1 VKRRDALPRPRR
13 ALPAAAAT
21 LVLLALTGAAATA
34 QSGGSGPAAGTDP
47 VDRLSARQLVGLSTI
62 FSYDGTSPPVAL
74 RRRIARGEAAG
85 VILFGHNVGSRA
97 RLRATMR
104 SLQAIRRPAGLRA
117 PLLVMIDQEG
127 GQVKRLGGAPSR
139 SPAALG
145 RIGSADL
152 ARREGRA
159 TAANLL
165 DAGVNV
171 NLAPV
176 LDVGRPG
183 SFQART
189 ERSYS
194 RDPGRVA
201 TLGSAF
207 VRGLQ
212 ERGVAATLK
221 HFPGIGTVAR
231 NEDDVAQRV
240 GLPLATLRR
249 IDESPFVAASA
260 AGAKLVMTSTA
271 IYPPLSSRPAM
282 LSRRI
287 STDEL
292 RGRAGF
298 RGISITDDINVVAL
312 RRFGSPA
319 TLGRL
324 SLQAGN
330 DLLLYCAGYTTGAT
344 SADAIARDVSAGRIP
359 VEDLRGSVRRVLAL
373 RAELG

>member
-1 VKRRDALPRPRR
+1 MKRLHATAGRHR
-13 ALPAAAAT
+13 AIRAVAAAVWLAGLTAAAA
-21 LVLLALTGAAATA
+21 GA
-34 QSGGSGPAAGTDP
+34 QSGGSTPTANDPAAG
-47 VDRLSARQLVGLSTI
+47 LSARQLAGLSTV
-62 FSYDGTSPPVAL
+62 FSYGGTTPPAAL
-74 RRRIARGEAAG
+74 RRRIARGEAGG
-85 VILFGHNVGSRA
+85 VILFGENVGSRA

-104 SLQAIRRPAGLRA
+104 GLQAIRRPAGLRA

-145 RIGSADL
+145 RLNSAAVAL
-152 ARREGRA
+152 REGRA

-183 SFQART
+183 SFQSRT

-194 RDPGRVA
+194 RDPARVSS
-201 TLGSAF
+201 LGSAF

-212 ERGVAATLK
+212 EGGVAATLK
-221 HFPGIGTVAR
+221 HFPGLGTVSR

-240 GLPLATLRR
+240 DLPLATLRR

-260 AGAKLVMTSTA
+260 AGAKLAMTSTA
-271 IYPPLSSRPAM
+271 IYPALSGRPAL
-282 LSRRI
+282 LSRRV

-292 RGRAGF
+292 RGHAGF
-298 RGISITDDINVVAL
+298 TGVSITDDLDVVAL
-312 RRFGSPA
+312 RRYGTP
-319 TLGRL
+319 TGLGRQ
-324 SLQAGN
+324 SLAAGN
-330 DLLLYCAGYTTGAT
+330 DLLLYCGGYASGSTA
-344 SADAIARDVSAGRIP
+344 ADALARDVTAGRI
-359 VEDLRGSVRRVLAL
+359 DAAALRASVRRVLAL
-373 RAELG
+373 RAGLR

>member
-1 VKRRDALPRPRR
+1 VAG
-13 ALPAAAAT
+13 
-21 LVLLALTGAAATA
+21 LT
-34 QSGGSGPAAGTDP
+34 
-47 VDRLSARQLVGLSTI
+47 ARQLVGLSTI
-62 FSYDGTSPPVAL
+62 FSYDGTSPPAAL
-74 RRRIARGEAAG
+74 RRRIARGEAGG
-85 VILFGHNVGSRA
+85 VILFGQNVGSRS
-97 RLRATMR
+97 RLRAAMR
-104 SLQAIRRPAGLRA
+104 SLQAIPRPAGLRA

-152 ARREGRA
+152 ARREGQA
-159 TAANLL
+159 TAANLR

-183 SFQART
+183 SFQSRT

-212 ERGVAATLK
+212 ERGIAATLK

-240 GLPLATLRR
+240 SLSLPTLRR
-249 IDESPFVAASA
+249 IDESPFVAAST

-271 IYPPLSSRPAM
+271 IYPSLSSRPAM

-292 RGRAGF
+292 RGHAGF

-312 RRFGSPA
+312 RRFGGPA
-319 TLGRL
+319 SLGRQ

-330 DLLLYCAGYTTGAT
+330 DLLLYCGGYTTGAT
-344 SADAIARDVSAGRIP
+344 SADAIARDVTAGRVPI
-359 VEDLRGSVRRVLAL
+359 EDLRASVRRVLAL
-373 RAELG
+373 RADLG

>member
-1 VKRRDALPRPRR
+1 VKR
-13 ALPAAAAT
+13 
-21 LVLLALTGAAATA
+21 VLLALGVLSLSICAAAGA
-34 QSGGSGPAAGTDP
+34 QGGGSAPAGSDPTAG
-47 VDRLSARQLVGLSTI
+47 LSARQLVGLSTI
-62 FSYDGTSPPVAL
+62 FSYDGTSPPAAL

-85 VILFGHNVGSRA
+85 VILFGQNVGSRA
-97 RLRATMR
+97 GLRATMR
-104 SLQAIRRPAGLRA
+104 SLQAIPRPAGLRA

-145 RIGSADL
+145 RIGSAEV

-159 TAANLL
+159 TAANLR

-183 SFQART
+183 SFQSRT

-194 RDPGRVA
+194 RDPRRVA

-249 IDESPFVAASA
+249 LDESPFVAAST
-260 AGAKLVMTSTA
+260 AGARLVMTSTA
-271 IYPPLSSRPAM
+271 IYPSLSSRPAM

-292 RGRAGF
+292 RGHAGF
-298 RGISITDDINVVAL
+298 RGISITDDIDVAAL
-312 RRFGSPA
+312 RRFGTPA
-319 TLGRL
+319 GLGRQAL
-324 SLQAGN
+324 RAGN
-330 DLLLYCAGYTTGAT
+330 DLLLYCAGYTSGAT
-344 SADAIARDVSAGRIP
+344 SADAIARDVAAGRVPI
-359 VEDLRGSVRRVLAL
+359 EDVRSSVRRVLEL